1 MFALDLTD
9 DCFEIQCQGDFSVPC
24 ASLTDSQVG
33 HLAYLAQFKKTCTR
47 TEQLDYLASVVGLD
61 RTVLSRKGS

>member
-24 ASLTDSQVG
+24 KDLTDSQAQ
-33 HLAYLAQFKKTCTR
+33 HLAFLKQFKRSRTR
-47 TEQLDYLASVVGLD
+47 SEQLNYLASVVSLD